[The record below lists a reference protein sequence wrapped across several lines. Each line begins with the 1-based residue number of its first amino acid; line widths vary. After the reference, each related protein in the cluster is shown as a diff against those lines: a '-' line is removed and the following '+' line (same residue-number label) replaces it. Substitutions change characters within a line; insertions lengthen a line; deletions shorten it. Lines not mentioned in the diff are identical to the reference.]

1 MMLKR
6 ITRFEAKNSNSF
18 ITVKGYFM
26 LSDEEYS
33 RQFIIA
39 KEDIPELINAIKN
52 IDHDPEKDYDGVGDT
67 DITLYRKNTKQKDI
81 SCWFSY
87 QGWGYQPNTITVG
100 TSWYDGSH
108 QNGSIHIPYKDFDD
122 MKSQLNDLVKV
133 IESCM

>member
-6 ITRFEAKNSNSF
+6 IIRFEAKNSNSF
-18 ITVKGYFM
+18 ITVKSYFM

-33 RQFIIA
+33 RQVIIA
-39 KEDIPELINAIKN
+39 KEDIPELINAIKL
-52 IDHDPEKDYDGVGDT
+52 IDHDPEEDYDGV
-67 DITLYRKNTKQKDI
+67 RFI
-81 SCWFSY
+81 SCRFSY
-87 QGWGYQPNTITVG
+87 QGWGYQPNTITIA
-100 TSWYDGSH
+100 TTWHDKSH